1 MISLENRRFKESSSS
16 PIAFHSSSNLKMLY
30 IKVDYM
36 SPFNA
41 MCVLCRGRVVADVE
55 KLVAQPLALCKQ

>member
-30 IKVDYM
+30 LKVDYM

-41 MCVLCRGRVVADVE
+41 LCVLCRGRAVTDVG
-55 KLVAQPLALCKQ
+55 KTCGPIPCFM